1 MPRVFLVSDM
11 QTQLDI
17 LFEDEHLICVNKPYG
32 VLSQGNEN
40 THSFCDDISQY
51 LKYKGESAQ
60 VYVLH
65 RLDKTTAGAIVYA
78 KTKAVAQKMST
89 LIANGGFHK
98 TYLCVVKGQ
107 LEDKSGGLTDLL
119 YHDKQKNKTF
129 VVKRER
135 KGVKVA
141 QLVYEVLGEKEHE
154 QDTLSLVKVELLTGR
169 THQIRVQFAS
179 RRHPIL
185 GDRRYGSTMQSEHIA
200 LWSHKV
206 EFVHPVTGEQLSLVC
221 QPDSSIFN
229 IF

>member
-1 MPRVFLVSDM
+1 MNNM

-17 LFEDEHLICVNKPYG
+17 LYEDKDLICVTKPYG

-40 THSFCDDISQY
+40 THSLCDDIKHY
-51 LKYKGESAQ
+51 LEQKGESAQ

-78 KTKAVAQKMST
+78 KTKSMAQQMST

-98 TYLCVVKGQ
+98 TYLCIVQGSMSDKKAM
-107 LEDKSGGLTDLL
+107 LEDLL
-119 YHDKQKNKTF
+119 YHDKQKNKTY

-179 RRHPIL
+179 RRHPL
-185 GDRRYGSTMQSEHIA
+185 VGDKKYGSNKASTEIA
-200 LWSHKV
+200 LWSHKI
-206 EFVHPVTGEQLSLVC
+206 EFVHPKTNENLVVTST
-221 QPDSSIFN
+221 PDTEIFN